1 MKTTAQQEV
10 PEALVIEDVS
20 YSFGEG
26 ESAKQVLY
34 NNTLTLKRGEIVVL
48 SGPSGSGKTTLLTL
62 IGALRSLQ
70 SGSIQFYGKELAQLS
85 PSEQVQTRRDIGFI
99 FQAHNL
105 FEALTARQNV
115 KMALELHDLPPR
127 TQYER
132 IDAIL
137 EDLGL
142 ADRIHY
148 KPAKLSGGQR
158 QRVAIGRALV
168 NKPQLVLA
176 DEPTAALDKDTGNQV
191 LNLFRELALNHGT
204 TIIIVSH
211 DARVL
216 SSADRIINMID
227 GRIASDVQVKKTMYI
242 CQYLKSCPLFEKMSL
257 SELTD
262 VAQQMSDEHFAE
274 GDKII
279 SEGEIGDKFYL
290 LKDGEV
296 SVSTQREGQ
305 DQVLTSFSS
314 GQFFGEVALLKEQRR
329 NATITA
335 KEPVTTYSLSKATSS
350 QILQDFRRPSAR
362 HPHHAGQPS
371 PQTRA

>member
-34 NNTLTLKRGEIVVL
+34 NNTLTLRRGEIVVL

-85 PSEQVQTRRDIGFI
+85 PAQQVETRRDIGFI

-127 TQYER
+127 TQYQR

-137 EDLGL
+137 GDLGL

-242 CQYLKSCPLFEKMSL
+242 CQYLKSCALFEKMSL
-257 SELTD
+257 SDLTD
-262 VAQQMSDEHFAE
+262 VSQKMVEEHFQPGDQIIRE
-274 GDKII
+274 GAV
-279 SEGEIGDKFYL
+279 GDQFYL
-290 LKDGEV
+290 LKKGEV
-296 SVSTQREGQ
+296 TVSARQ
-305 DQVLTSFSS
+305 DGKDKILTTLSA
-314 GQFFGEVALLKEQRR
+314 GDFFGEVALLKQQKR
-329 NATITA
+329 NATVTA
-335 KEPVTTYSLSKATSS
+335 KVPVTLYSLSKENFLAAVHSHKPFEDQVLDT
-350 QILQDFRRPSAR
+350 ITVR
-362 HPHHAGQPS
+362 G
-371 PQTRA
+371 